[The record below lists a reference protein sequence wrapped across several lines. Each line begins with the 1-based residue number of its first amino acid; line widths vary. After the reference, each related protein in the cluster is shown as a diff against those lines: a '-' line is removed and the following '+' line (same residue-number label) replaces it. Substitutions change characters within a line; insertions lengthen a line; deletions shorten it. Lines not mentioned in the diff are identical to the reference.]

1 MKMRLTDVEQN
12 AILVSVLKFDGDA
25 EVYLFGSRVDNARKG
40 GDVDILVRSDI
51 LNKSMLHL
59 LEDELFKY
67 IDEQSVDFVLTGIS
81 RLSSFASMVLEQ
93 GAVRL
98 CPKKN

>member
-1 MKMRLTDVEQN
+1 MRLTEAEQK
-12 AILVSVLKFDGDA
+12 AILASILKFDGDA

-40 GDVDILVRSDI
+40 GDLDILVRSDV
-51 LNKSMLHL
+51 LEKSMLHL
-59 LEDELFKY
+59 LEDELLKY
-67 IDEQSVDFVLTGIS
+67 IDEQKVDLVLAGKS